1 MQNQTTNESAVNKT
15 TSNNA
20 ELKKRF
26 EEVQA
31 EPVQKLTRLVT
42 LKYKQCC
49 GCGCS
54 HTDIIRE
61 VPYNSPWKD
70 GDVTTNMLNT
80 DRWANR

>member
-1 MQNQTTNESAVNKT
+1 MQKQTTKESVAEKT

-20 ELKKRF
+20 DLKKRF

-31 EPVQKLTRLVT
+31 EPVQQLTRLVT

-54 HTDIIRE
+54 YDDIIRE
-61 VPYNSPWKD
+61 VPHNSPLKN
-70 GDVTTNMLNT
+70 GDVTNTMLNT
-80 DRWANR
+80 DKWARR

>member
-1 MQNQTTNESAVNKT
+1 MQNQTTKESATKET

-31 EPVQKLTRLVT
+31 EPVQELTRLVT
-42 LKYKQCC
+42 LKYKECC

-54 HTDIIRE
+54 YTDIIRE
-61 VPYNSPWKD
+61 VPYNSPMKD
-70 GDVTTNMLNT
+70 GDVTNKMLKT
-80 DRWANR
+80 DRWANH